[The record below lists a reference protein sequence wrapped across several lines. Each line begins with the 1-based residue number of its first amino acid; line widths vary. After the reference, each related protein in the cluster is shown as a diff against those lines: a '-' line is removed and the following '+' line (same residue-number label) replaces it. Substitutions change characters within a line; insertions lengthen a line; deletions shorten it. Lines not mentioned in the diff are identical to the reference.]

1 MRVVGLLSA
10 SSRRAIVM
18 LGLAAVFAATEARA
32 QQAPAAPAQGA
43 PAAPAAAQPAQPADG
58 MKFDSDAAMVIW
70 SVKPENVA
78 DFEKVMGVIRARLT
92 ESDNPGA
99 KALIASMKSYKAAV
113 AAPAGQPAT
122 YITRI
127 DPASKT
133 LTYNPVSILFEMKKA
148 DGTTTIFTRAE
159 ADELYK
165 LLGGAIVSVNPLPLT
180 PMP

>member
-1 MRVVGLLSA
+1 
-10 SSRRAIVM
+10 
-18 LGLAAVFAATEARA
+18 
-32 QQAPAAPAQGA
+32 
-43 PAAPAAAQPAQPADG
+43 

-78 DFEKVMGVIRARLT
+78 DFEKVMGVIRTRLT

-99 KALIASMKSYKAAV
+99 KALVESMKSYKAAV

-127 DPASKT
+127 DPTSKT

-180 PMP
+180 PMH